1 MTSGQVDAHPAWGD
15 RIPDAEWSIYRRV
28 IHEARTGRI
37 PVAFGGAFATAVYTD
52 ELRNTKDLDFYIL
65 PEDRDRMRE
74 AIGRAGLHDLFDQ
87 LPYDRS
93 WIYRGSTGDVIV
105 DAIWAMANHRATVD
119 LRWLSQGPEV
129 VIRGERLRAIPAEEL
144 IWAKLYIVQ
153 RTRCDWVDVIN
164 IIDACADS
172 IEWDHLLERLA
183 SDTPLL
189 AGALSVFG
197 WLAPGRAQ
205 DIPKSVWR
213 RLGQKVPLPAPGSDV
228 TSTRA
233 NLLDSR
239 RWFRSSRPVT

>member
-1 MTSGQVDAHPAWGD
+1 MTSGRVDAHPAWAD

-28 IHEARTGRI
+28 IHEARTARI
-37 PVAFGGAFATAVYTD
+37 PVAFGGAFATAVYTGD
-52 ELRNTKDLDFYIL
+52 LRNTKDLDFYIL

-119 LRWLSQGPEV
+119 ARWLSQGPEV

-164 IIDACADS
+164 IIDARAES
-172 IEWDHLLERLA
+172 LQWEHLLDRLA
-183 SDTPLL
+183 EDLPLL
-189 AGALSVFG
+189 AGALSVFA
-197 WLAPGRAQ
+197 WLAPDQVQ
-205 DIPKSVWR
+205 DIPDLVWE
-213 RLGQKVPLPAPGSDV
+213 RLGLGRPRPANDPDIPRL
-228 TSTRA
+228 RA

-239 RWFRSSRPVT
+239 PWFHRSRPAN